1 MGRPP
6 GTSNVTPAEVKRIRS
21 LFRSGAKILD
31 IVEAVERS
39 ESVVMRV
46 TRGMKRK
53 KPTPNRGD
61 NSKRNDRILRLT
73 EKGLSRAQVG
83 EKVGL
88 SARQV
93 STVVANHPHVA
104 WLLRVRKL
112 KPATVAKRYRMELST
127 AVRIAKGGTTKS
139 VPRTRTSGLN

>member
-1 MGRPP
+1 MTKRLPMGRPP

-61 NSKRNDRILRLT
+61 NSKRNDRILRLV
-73 EKGLSRAQVG
+73 EKGLTREQVG
-83 EKVGL
+83 DKVGL
-88 SARQV
+88 TARQI
-93 STVVANHPHVA
+93 SNVVENHPHIV
-104 WLLRVRKL
+104 WLLRVRKS
-112 KPATVAKRYRMELST
+112 KPVTVAQRFRMLLST
-127 AVRIAKGGTTKS
+127 AERITA
-139 VPRTRTSGLN
+139 R

>member
-1 MGRPP
+1 VTKRLPMGRPP

-61 NSKRNDRILRLT
+61 NSKRNDRILRLV
-73 EKGLSRAQVG
+73 EKGLTREQVG
-83 EKVGL
+83 DKVGL
-88 SARQV
+88 TARQI
-93 STVVANHPHVA
+93 SNVVENHPHIV
-104 WLLRVRKL
+104 WLLRVRKS
-112 KPATVAKRYRMELST
+112 KPVTVAQRFRMLLST
-127 AVRIAKGGTTKS
+127 AERITA
-139 VPRTRTSGLN
+139 R